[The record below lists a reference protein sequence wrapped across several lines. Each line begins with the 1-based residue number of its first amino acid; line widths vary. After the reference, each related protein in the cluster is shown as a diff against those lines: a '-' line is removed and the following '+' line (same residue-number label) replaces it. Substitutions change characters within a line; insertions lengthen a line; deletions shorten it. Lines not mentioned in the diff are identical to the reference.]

1 MAEMR
6 LFVLSVLLVAT
17 GALMPG
23 TVFAVPEAD
32 YVHLDC
38 TALRLTV
45 NDYSVRHQIKL
56 EVAVSAPDED
66 ALSGVDLALL
76 SITNPAGEDVTMSY
90 RNISLNPKRFKAAH
104 ARLLFKA
111 VEDSAAP
118 MPSELSNV
126 PPGFFSS
133 PGPYKLD
140 LTLRGELFQGE
151 ISFGEPLAMAVEQE
165 SEAVANFVLRD
176 EAGFTVSTT
185 PQSFGPVYY
194 KRQDMTNFVF
204 QLANMDQALKGG
216 DFHAPVEPLRY
227 FFQVRIGDTA
237 GGPTRLLDP
246 ARYIEG
252 HKAHMIRSDETSMP
266 LSFKAEEFVAGDA
279 VLIDFMRLDT
289 APPDTVFTAER
300 ENLSSLATTQER
312 VVYALAVEPPP
323 TPEELGLL
331 TEDANAVD

>member
-6 LFVLSVLLVAT
+6 LFVLSVLLVAL

-23 TVFAVPEAD
+23 AVLAVPEAD
-32 YVHLDC
+32 HVHLDC

-56 EVAVSAPDED
+56 EVAVSAPDEES
-66 ALSGVDLALL
+66 LSGVDLALL
-76 SITNPAGEDVTMSY
+76 SVTNPAGEDITMACSKVS
-90 RNISLNPKRFKAAH
+90 ISPKRFKAAH

-126 PPGFFSS
+126 PQGFFSS
-133 PGPYKLD
+133 LGPYQLA

-151 ISFGEPLAMAVEQE
+151 ISFGEPLAMVVEQE

-185 PQSFGPVYY
+185 PTRFGPVYY
-194 KRQDMTNFVF
+194 KRQDSTNFVF
-204 QLANMDQALKGG
+204 QLANMDQALDGG
-216 DFHAPVEPLRY
+216 DFHAPVEPMRF

-237 GGPTRLLDP
+237 GGPTRLVDP

-252 HKAHMIRSDETSMP
+252 HKAYMIRSDETSTP
-266 LSFKAEEFVAGDA
+266 LKFKAEEFVAGEV
-279 VLIDFMRLDT
+279 VLIDFMRIDT
-289 APPDTVFTAER
+289 APPDTMFTATR
-300 ENLSSLATTQER
+300 ANVSCLASTQER
-312 VVYALAVEPPP
+312 VVYALAVETPP

-331 TEDANAVD
+331 ADSANAVD

>member
-1 MAEMR
+1 
-6 LFVLSVLLVAT
+6 
-17 GALMPG
+17 
-23 TVFAVPEAD
+23 VPEAD
-32 YVHLDC
+32 HVHLDC
-38 TALRLTV
+38 TALRLSV
-45 NDYSVRHQIKL
+45 NNYSVRHQIKL

-76 SITNPAGEDVTMSY
+76 SITNPAGEDVTMACSKMS
-90 RNISLNPKRFKAAH
+90 ISPKRFKAAH

-118 MPSELSNV
+118 LPSELSNA

-133 PGPYKLD
+133 LGPYELA

-151 ISFGEPLAMAVEQE
+151 ISFGEPLAMRVEQE
-165 SEAVANFVLRD
+165 SEPVANFVLRD

-185 PQSFGPVYY
+185 PQRFGPVYY

-204 QLANMDQALKGG
+204 QLANMDQALEGG
-216 DFHAPVEPLRY
+216 DFHAPVEPMRY
-227 FFQVRIGDTA
+227 FFQVRVGDTA

-252 HKAHMIRSDETSMP
+252 HKAYMIRSDETSTP
-266 LSFKAEEFVAGDA
+266 LKFMAEEFVAGEV
-279 VLIDFMRLDT
+279 VLVDFMRINT

-312 VVYALAVEPPP
+312 VVYALAVETPP
-323 TPEELGLL
+323 TPEELGQLPG
-331 TEDANAVD
+331 DPNATKPNVVD